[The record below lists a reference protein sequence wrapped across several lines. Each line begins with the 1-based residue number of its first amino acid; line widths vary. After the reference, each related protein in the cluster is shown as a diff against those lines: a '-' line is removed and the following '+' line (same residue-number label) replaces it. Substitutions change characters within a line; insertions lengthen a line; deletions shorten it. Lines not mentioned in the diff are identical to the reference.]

1 MPSPAASQTPPPPAN
16 AAAPRRRGPHHPQ
29 SPTHGQCR
37 PRRRGRLRRISP
49 PQRRNKLASYPNR
62 AEFSRIPR
70 FFPGLRLGK
79 NTSRAESVKKS
90 TSAHTGGFSL
100 RERSA
105 GLHRPAFQAGRGTL
119 PWHEMPAGIS
129 ASPYRLFPKSARN
142 FLTSLSCQSLVGS
155 RRPKKKRR
163 LLGSSTQRRPPT
175 SSRFSKSHV
184 MRSTA

>member
-1 MPSPAASQTPPPPAN
+1 MPPPA
-16 AAAPRRRGPHHPQ
+16 ARPAPTSVPHPRPM
-29 SPTHGQCR
+29 SPNG
-37 PRRRGRLRRISP
+37 RRGRLRRISR
-49 PQRRNKLASYPNR
+49 PQARNKSHHIVIEPNSREFGSFFRGSASEKTPLAQRSVRKP
-62 AEFSRIPR
+62 
-70 FFPGLRLGK
+70 
-79 NTSRAESVKKS
+79 TSPQ
-90 TSAHTGGFSL
+90 TGGL
-100 RERSA
+100 ECAQRSA